1 MQKTN
6 INYDKYVTKKN
17 NIVKKLSS
25 KKINDE
31 IILCLENEGFDITD
45 EKIIHLIQMTKRALF
60 IYEMYGSS
68 AYDEITNN
76 NPLYLYNIFGNDARM
91 NSMKRINILLRE
103 NNNHY
108 ELNALIKKIADDVY
122 FTNEEN
128 EKEYTYVLN

>member
-25 KKINDE
+25 DEINDK

-45 EKIIHLIQMTKRALF
+45 EKIIYLIQMTKRALF
-60 IYEMYGSS
+60 IYEMYDSK
-68 AYDEITNN
+68 AYDEITSN

>member
-25 KKINDE
+25 DEINDK

-60 IYEMYGSS
+60 IYEMYGSN
-68 AYDEITNN
+68 AYDEITSN

-108 ELNALIKKIADDVY
+108 KLNELVKKIADDIY
-122 FTNEEN
+122 FTNAEN

>member
-25 KKINDE
+25 DEINDK
-31 IILCLENEGFDITD
+31 IILCLENEGFDITN
-45 EKIIHLIQMTKRALF
+45 EKIIYLIQMTKRALF
-60 IYEMYGSS
+60 IYEMYGSN
-68 AYDEITNN
+68 AYDEMTNN